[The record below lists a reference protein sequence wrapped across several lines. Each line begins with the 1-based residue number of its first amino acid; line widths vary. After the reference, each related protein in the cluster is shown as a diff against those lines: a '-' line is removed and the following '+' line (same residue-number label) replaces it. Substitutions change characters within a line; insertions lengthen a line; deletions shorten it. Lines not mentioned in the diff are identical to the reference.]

1 MLLAWT
7 EFFLRLIKTVPFFVY
22 FLLSTFWIVGASI
35 FVVASWEKAQTS
47 ITSIYKKREI
57 HCKVRYVNTE
67 ARERCLKIMDLERFQ
82 QRSISIFNN
91 VLLIFGLPLTGLF
104 VVTYFIRKY
113 WYRKQ

>member
-1 MLLAWT
+1 M
-7 EFFLRLIKTVPFFVY
+7 RLIKTVPFFVY

-91 VLLIFGLPLTGLF
+91 VLLIFGLIFVGKILF
-104 VVTYFIRKY
+104 VVI
-113 WYRKQ
+113 

>member
-7 EFFLRLIKTVPFFVY
+7 EFFLRLIKTVPFLICL
-22 FLLSTFWIVGASI
+22 LLSTFWIVGASI
-35 FVVASWEKAQTS
+35 FVVSSWEKAQTS
-47 ITSIYKKREI
+47 ITSFYKKREI

-82 QRSISIFNN
+82 QRSILIFNN